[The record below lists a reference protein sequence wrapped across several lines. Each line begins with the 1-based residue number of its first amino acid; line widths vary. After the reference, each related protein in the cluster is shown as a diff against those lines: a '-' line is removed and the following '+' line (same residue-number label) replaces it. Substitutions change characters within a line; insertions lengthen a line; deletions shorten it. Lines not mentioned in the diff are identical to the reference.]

1 MNRYLPEGS
10 LISTEENYSYIKN
23 KEGLERALNDQA
35 ILEAPAVL
43 CDHDLN
49 LHVELG
55 EIKGIIPKNE
65 VMYSKADEIKD
76 IAILTRV
83 GKTVSF
89 KVNGF
94 ERNARGEIT
103 AILSRRAAQKE
114 CLDIH
119 IKDLLPGDIIPAKVT
134 HLESFGAFV
143 DIGCGII
150 SLLPIDSISVSR
162 ISNPQERFSLREK
175 INVIVKSIDYENS
188 RIYVSTRELFGTWEE
203 NAALF
208 SPGQTVPGVVRSIE
222 DYGIFVELAPNLA
235 GLAEYHEDLT
245 VGQCCAVYIKSI
257 IPEKMKV
264 KLVIIDTYDFAPD
277 LKHPTYF
284 IDTNSIKHMDYWRY
298 SPDSCKKLVETIF

>member
-23 KEGLERALNDQA
+23 KDGLERALNDQA

-49 LHVELG
+49 LHIQLG

-65 VMYSKADEIKD
+65 VMYSKADGIKD

-162 ISNPQERFSLREK
+162 ISHPRDRLRVGDY
-175 INVIVKSIDYENS
+175 IYTVVKAIDGEGK
-188 RIYVSTRELFGTWEE
+188 IYVSERELLGSWEE
-203 NAALF
+203 NAELF
-208 SPGQTVPGVVRSIE
+208 NEGETVRGVVRSIE
-222 DYGIFVELAPNLA
+222 SYGIFVELMPNLA
-235 GLAEYHEDLT
+235 GLAEYRDDVYIGQT
-245 VGQCCAVYIKSI
+245 VAVYIKSI
-257 IPEKMKV
+257 IPDKMKV
-264 KLVIIDTYDFAPD
+264 KLVIIDTESAEAYRPPLEYFYDTEEIG
-277 LKHPTYF
+277 H
-284 IDTNSIKHMDYWRY
+284 IDRWIY
-298 SPDSCKKLVETIF
+298 SPKNSKKQIESIF

>member
-162 ISNPQERFSLREK
+162 ISHPRDRLRVGDY
-175 INVIVKSIDYENS
+175 IYTVVKAIDGEGK
-188 RIYVSTRELFGTWEE
+188 IYVSERELLGSWEE

-208 SPGQTVPGVVRSIE
+208 NEGETVRGVVRSIE
-222 DYGIFVELAPNLA
+222 SYGIFVELMPNLA
-235 GLAEYHEDLT
+235 GLAEYRDDVYIGQT
-245 VGQCCAVYIKSI
+245 VAVYIKSI
-257 IPEKMKV
+257 IPDKMKV
-264 KLVIIDTYDFAPD
+264 KLVIIDTESADSYKPPIEYFYDIEQTS
-277 LKHPTYF
+277 H
-284 IDTNSIKHMDYWRY
+284 IDRWIY
-298 SPDSCKKLVETIF
+298 SPKNSKKQIESIF

>member
-23 KEGLERALNDQA
+23 KDGLDRALNDQA

-55 EIKGIIPKNE
+55 GIKGIIPKNE
-65 VMYSKADEIKD
+65 VIYSKSDEIKD

-94 ERNARGEIT
+94 ERNASGEIT

-162 ISNPQERFSLREK
+162 ISHPKDRLRVGDY
-175 INVIVKSIDYENS
+175 IYTVVKAIDGEGK
-188 RIYVSTRELFGTWEE
+188 IYVSERELLGSWEE

-208 SPGQTVPGVVRSIE
+208 NEGETVRGVVRSIE
-222 DYGIFVELAPNLA
+222 SYGIFVELMPNLA
-235 GLAEYHEDLT
+235 GLAEYRDDVYIGQT
-245 VGQCCAVYIKSI
+245 VAVYIKSI
-257 IPEKMKV
+257 IPDKMKV
-264 KLVIIDTYDFAPD
+264 KLVIIDTESAEAYRPPLEYFYDTEEIG
-277 LKHPTYF
+277 H
-284 IDTNSIKHMDYWRY
+284 IDRWIY
-298 SPDSCKKLVETIF
+298 SPKNSKKQIESIF

>member
-49 LHVELG
+49 LHIQLG

-65 VMYSKADEIKD
+65 VMYSKSDGIKD

-162 ISNPQERFSLREK
+162 ISHPRDRLRVGDY
-175 INVIVKSIDYENS
+175 IYTVVKAIDGEGK
-188 RIYVSTRELFGTWEE
+188 IYVSERELLGSWEE
-203 NAALF
+203 NAELF
-208 SPGQTVPGVVRSIE
+208 NEGETVRGVVRSIE
-222 DYGIFVELAPNLA
+222 SYGIFVELMPNLA
-235 GLAEYHEDLT
+235 GLAEYRDDVYIGQT
-245 VGQCCAVYIKSI
+245 VAVYIKSI
-257 IPEKMKV
+257 IPDKMKV
-264 KLVIIDTYDFAPD
+264 KLVIIDTESAEAYRPPLEYFYDTEEIG
-277 LKHPTYF
+277 H
-284 IDTNSIKHMDYWRY
+284 IDRWIY
-298 SPDSCKKLVETIF
+298 SPKNSKKQIESIF

>member
-10 LISTEENYSYIKN
+10 LISTEENYSYIKS

-49 LHVELG
+49 LHIQLG

-65 VMYSKADEIKD
+65 VMYSKADGIKD

-162 ISNPQERFSLREK
+162 ISHPRDRLRVGDY
-175 INVIVKSIDYENS
+175 IYTVVKAIDGEGK
-188 RIYVSTRELFGTWEE
+188 IYVSERELLGSWEE
-203 NAALF
+203 NAELF
-208 SPGQTVPGVVRSIE
+208 NEGETVRGVVRSIE
-222 DYGIFVELAPNLA
+222 SYGIFVELMPNLA
-235 GLAEYHEDLT
+235 GLAEYRDDVYIGQT
-245 VGQCCAVYIKSI
+245 VAVYIKSI
-257 IPEKMKV
+257 IPDKMKV
-264 KLVIIDTYDFAPD
+264 KLVIIDTESAEAYRPPLEYFYDTEEIG
-277 LKHPTYF
+277 H
-284 IDTNSIKHMDYWRY
+284 IDRWIY
-298 SPDSCKKLVETIF
+298 SPKNSKKQIESIF

>member
-49 LHVELG
+49 LHIELG

-162 ISNPQERFSLREK
+162 ISHPRDRLRVGDY
-175 INVIVKSIDYENS
+175 IYTVVKAIDDVGK
-188 RIYVSTRELFGTWEE
+188 IYVSERELLGSWEE
-203 NAALF
+203 NAQLF
-208 SPGQTVPGVVRSIE
+208 NEGEAVRGVVRSIE
-222 DYGIFVELAPNLA
+222 SYGIFVELMPNLA
-235 GLAEYHEDLT
+235 GLAEYRDDVYIGQT
-245 VGQCCAVYIKSI
+245 VAVYIKSI
-257 IPEKMKV
+257 IPDKMKV
-264 KLVIIDTYDFAPD
+264 KLVIIDTESADSYIPPIEYFYDIEQTS
-277 LKHPTYF
+277 H
-284 IDTNSIKHMDYWRY
+284 IDRWIY
-298 SPDSCKKLVETIF
+298 SPKNSKKQIESIF